1 MPSPP
6 PPEDDDDLLDECDV
20 DTFRAGGPGGQHQNK
35 TESAVRLTHRPS
47 GLVVTARAS
56 RSQHMN
62 KRTALAELRRRLEVL
77 ARPEIPRVP
86 TKPTRASRVRRV
98 EAKRHLGERKAARG
112 KPGPVP
118 GVPTRKYNVLIEEG
132 LAEWAKAQPGG
143 CRRWCGGS

>member
-6 PPEDDDDLLDECDV
+6 PPEDDDDLLDECGV

-62 KRTALAELRRRLEVL
+62 KRAALAELRRRLEVL
-77 ARPEIPRVP
+77 ARPEIPRIP
-86 TKPTRASRVRRV
+86 TRPTRASRVRRV

-112 KPGPVP
+112 KP
-118 GVPTRKYNVLIEEG
+118 
-132 LAEWAKAQPGG
+132 
-143 CRRWCGGS
+143 RRGED